1 MITLDSENLIL
12 NPAVYQAKKNARLG
26 QLKKFFRSYYGFMA
40 SSDITSLLALRQA
53 GFDAQNN
60 ELGSVSGISG
70 ERRPT
75 SAASVAAA
83 TRDLDIKADPV
94 LSEVFNAIMDSDS
107 SARYILSGSTES
119 IKAKLDN
126 LFIGNSLANLS
137 PEEKINRISRCIG
150 LHFCSTTQV
159 DRDNRLNRT
168 VYFNDL
174 DDAVPILDSERN
186 EEQNI
191 KRRIA
196 VARMTHPL
204 LLPGEKNAELLSV
217 FFNGMPTLELTRAT
231 PVLNVKFYS
240 SRQAIE
246 SNKLSAI
253 TLQKFVEGSV
263 DVGEPTAQ
271 NAPLRAYALAS
282 QVPTGS
288 VGGPRGTR
296 QFDNFTVTGLELFTA
311 PQTLQNIEASKQ
323 SQNYL
328 TPVIDP
334 FRPLASLK
342 SLNIDVK
349 SAYGLQGTRTA
360 TLEIVLHDRSR
371 MAEFADFIK
380 PDRFGETFIE
390 IEYGW
395 SHPDQFGAGDSGI
408 DLLGSN
414 PYADLLNLTRSIEH
428 YTVVTSNFN
437 FDELGQV
444 NISLNLIGRGAAE
457 STELSIAGP
466 QANRIQSQIKEIEKV
481 AETINRLSGLVF
493 PPPPENTSNP
503 TVRRREI
510 RGLQG
515 LSAAGDA
522 TKNLILTRELMT
534 ELGKLREELSSRVN
548 SNNPTLRSNART
560 LRNEINRLVG
570 ESVGS
575 RNLNTGSN
583 SLLRSISRT
592 INEEIRQLLNGL
604 NPGDASEKTK
614 ENQYNDSFLKTIPRE
629 IWNKIKDNLETTRA
643 TPTGTTSVPAGQL
656 YDTGN
661 DTARAGPQRPNQN
674 GLLDFT
680 GTPIVSLGTLITAFV
695 AKPLAA
701 LKNSD
706 GTSKFDEVQL
716 YFYNFNNKA
725 SHMSHCNISQFP
737 VSTKYFTRE
746 YGRMRMESVNRSVN
760 MSVNEFMNF
769 VSTKIVDDVL
779 NPAYGINDL
788 YAFQGDELVARQRI
802 GGGGG
807 GGGGNRT
814 RGTGTPPAAAGAAPA
829 AGAAAARAAV
839 QRSSGGGGGAR
850 TFDSVM
856 YNRMVANNVGRHPD
870 FVPPQLTFEIEAVP
884 AGSNLNGKSILKIHA
899 FDKACSPNNPYREL
913 LTLATDNVLGT
924 MSAYPGDSQQR
935 EANEQLANQNFED
948 LGNLRQN
955 WRDLHNRILKACG
968 PVRDGGLGLI
978 TETTPAI
985 INGRSVPQYRFVG
998 GAQQLKQFLMRG
1010 IPHIIYGAMGTT
1022 IKTATVGSQSDPALN
1037 TINMQ
1042 RSLNASPLLPNG
1054 QQVGG
1059 VPLSVY
1065 PVELNVTCTGC
1076 TLLRYGQEL
1085 FFDYNTNTSIDN
1097 IYYITGLQHKIE
1109 AGSFETTIK
1118 FTAVD
1123 SFGRYRSL
1131 ISQLNTAQQTLA
1143 DINNAPAQPNQQQTN
1158 STAASTT
1165 R

>member
-1054 QQVGG
+1054 PQVGG